1 MTGGIGILHLEWTRT
16 WRDPVMRGMLVLFAI
31 AAGYAV
37 MAGARWAEQRQLA
50 VSQAVASSDD
60 VVSLRR
66 ERFKTTVAKGAK
78 PNFDL
83 IYVTASQFGA
93 GLPTAPLAALSAGQA
108 EAYPA
113 AANVTP
119 FGDPWAMFD
128 AYATGLESPAVL
140 AAGRFDLAFV
150 IIVLLPL
157 LLIAATYDFWS
168 RDVENGSARFQLA
181 QPIRPARL
189 ILTRAAVRGGSI
201 LSAAMLIAVAWL
213 VAASARDISGLAVF
227 ALVVLAYG
235 VFWIALTT
243 LINLFVRTS
252 TTAALASGTAWLAVV
267 MLLPA
272 ASAAIVDLAAPP
284 PSAMAHTN
292 SLRVAG
298 LEIRA
303 GNQAAAR
310 AAAAIAPD
318 EWSRAYPAN
327 LWQRRAEIQQR
338 EAQLG
343 RLYQTHADH
352 WERRRAV
359 AGGLRFLSPAV
370 IAQDALDRIAGTDA
384 SRALAF
390 QDQARAFAG
399 DARRLAFDWMDRDR
413 LMTLADHDR
422 ALLRF
427 TFAEPS
433 RARVLTL
440 DLVALGLLT
449 ILVFAIAMLR
459 LRRGASQLL

>member
-1 MTGGIGILHLEWTRT
+1 MSGGIGIFRLEWTRT
-16 WRDPVMRGMLVLFAI
+16 WRDPVMRVMLVLFAI
-31 AAGYAV
+31 AAGCAA
-37 MAGARWAEQRQLA
+37 MTGARWAEQRQLA
-50 VSQAVASSDD
+50 VSQALSSSEEI
-60 VVSLRR
+60 VSLRR
-66 ERFKTTVAKGAK
+66 ERFRTMVAKGEK

-83 IYVTASQFGA
+83 IYVTASQFSA
-93 GLPTAPLAALSAGQA
+93 GLPNTPLASLSAGQA
-108 EAYPA
+108 EGYPA

-128 AYATGLESPAVL
+128 AYATGLESPSVL
-140 AAGRFDLAFV
+140 AAGRFDLAFA

-181 QPIRPARL
+181 QPVRPARL

-201 LSAAMLIAVAWL
+201 LTAAMLIAVAWL
-213 VAASARDISGLAVF
+213 VAVGAQDVSGLAVF
-227 ALVVLAYG
+227 SLVILAYG
-235 VFWIALTT
+235 TFWIALTV

-272 ASAAIVDLAAPP
+272 ASAAIVDLVAPP

-298 LEIRA
+298 LEVRA
-303 GNQAAAR
+303 ANQPAAR
-310 AAAAIAPD
+310 AAAAIVPD
-318 EWSRAYPAN
+318 KWGRAYPAT

-343 RLYQTHADH
+343 RLYHAHADN
-352 WERRRAV
+352 WERRRAL

-399 DARRLAFDWMDRDR
+399 DARTLAFDWMDRDR
-413 LMTLADHDR
+413 LMTLTDHDH
-422 ALLRF
+422 ALMRF

-433 RARVLTL
+433 RTRALTL
-440 DLVALGLLT
+440 DVLAIAL
-449 ILVFAIAMLR
+449 FAILLFVIATLR
-459 LRRGASQLL
+459 LRRGASKLL